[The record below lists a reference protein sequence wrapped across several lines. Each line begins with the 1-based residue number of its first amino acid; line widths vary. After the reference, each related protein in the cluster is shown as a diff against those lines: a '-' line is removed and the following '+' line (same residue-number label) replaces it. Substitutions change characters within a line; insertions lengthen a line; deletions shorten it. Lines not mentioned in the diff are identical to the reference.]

1 MVVFGLDDRAPD
13 VDVVLEATP
22 EYFVA
27 PPLPLLALFCA
38 LDVALESSLRVG
50 LSLFGFELFGDDVKN
65 TLRSLLT
72 SLHGAATR
80 ACDAI
85 ELLALRLSS
94 SGASA
99 ELCWR
104 RASAVCSSCARTA
117 ADEPD
122 SVRSEEAR
130 DVRSMEGSD
139 VALT

>member
-1 MVVFGLDDRAPD
+1 MVVFGLDERAPD

-50 LSLFGFELFGDDVKN
+50 LSLFDFELFGDDVKN

-80 ACDAI
+80 AGRRQPQRQQLDGVTSA
-85 ELLALRLSS
+85 
-94 SGASA
+94 SGG
-99 ELCWR
+99 
-104 RASAVCSSCARTA
+104 
-117 ADEPD
+117 
-122 SVRSEEAR
+122 SVQ
-130 DVRSMEGSD
+130 
-139 VALT
+139 

>member
-1 MVVFGLDDRAPD
+1 MLPPEVALEPRFCERAEFGLDDRAPE
-13 VDVVLEATP
+13 VDVVLAATR

-50 LSLFGFELFGDDVKN
+50 LSLFDFELFGDDVKN

-94 SGASA
+94 SGASGG
-99 ELCWR
+99 
-104 RASAVCSSCARTA
+104 
-117 ADEPD
+117 
-122 SVRSEEAR
+122 SVQ
-130 DVRSMEGSD
+130 
-139 VALT
+139 